1 MRKNFSIIYVIATL
15 CCISLMMTLYIS
27 ALNKRD
33 HLETFETTS
42 TLSLNDQNENVPT
55 TTENVIVLPL
65 DNEIASEA
73 IIKENK
79 DRLAAV
85 ILDPRTGVIPQR
97 FDFIRAIRDITRKYD
112 ILLIFDEIVGFRS
125 AIGGVQSQCGIIP
138 DLTTYGKII
147 GGGFPIGAFGGRK
160 ELMSM
165 LDPTQGKPRL
175 SQSGTFSGHPV
186 AMAAGLAMLNE
197 LTSEVYDKLDYLTDR
212 LVSGLT
218 DVFKS
223 TKTDVTVV
231 ASGSTFS
238 IYFTAGPVR
247 TYRDTTSADR
257 QTGAGIF
264 LALLNKGF
272 NLSNGLVMNSLSIS
286 MDETH
291 IDGLV
296 GAMNEVLENS

>member
-1 MRKNFSIIYVIATL
+1 
-15 CCISLMMTLYIS
+15 
-27 ALNKRD
+27 
-33 HLETFETTS
+33 
-42 TLSLNDQNENVPT
+42 
-55 TTENVIVLPL
+55 
-65 DNEIASEA
+65 
-73 IIKENK
+73 
-79 DRLAAV
+79 
-85 ILDPRTGVIPQR
+85 
-97 FDFIRAIRDITRKYD
+97 
-112 ILLIFDEIVGFRS
+112 
-125 AIGGVQSQCGIIP
+125 
-138 DLTTYGKII
+138 
-147 GGGFPIGAFGGRK
+147 
-160 ELMSM
+160 MSM